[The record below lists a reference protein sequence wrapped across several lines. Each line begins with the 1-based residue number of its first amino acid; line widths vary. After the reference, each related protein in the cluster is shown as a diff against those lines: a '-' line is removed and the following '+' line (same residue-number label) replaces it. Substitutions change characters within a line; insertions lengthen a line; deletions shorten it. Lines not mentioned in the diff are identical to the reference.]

1 MGWASATGLFDGA
14 VDTALKFIPA
24 VNDSHAEII
33 VRAVV
38 EAMYTQ
44 IEWDDW
50 DTQDESNYFDP
61 YLRDVMIQLG
71 EIDPED

>member
-1 MGWASATGLFDGA
+1 MGWASATPLFVGA
-14 VDTALKFIPA
+14 VDVALKFIPA